1 MVACSGLLM
10 TALKS
15 AGHFQIE
22 GSLGGQQYVSVFS
35 VKAGRNVDLRFSIK
49 SS

>member
-1 MVACSGLLM
+1 MVACSGLLV

-22 GSLGGQQYVSVFS
+22 GSLGGQQCVSVFS

>member
-1 MVACSGLLM
+1 MIACSGLLR
-10 TALKS
+10 TALRS
-15 AGHFQIE
+15 VGHFQIE
-22 GSLGGQQYVSVFS
+22 GSLGGQRCVSVLS